1 MPPTE
6 HRLTCERC
14 NAEVASGA
22 LFCPMCGAPRA
33 RKTGDPLIGEI
44 IGDRYLLRD
53 KLGQGA
59 SGTIYLAEHITLH
72 RKVAVKILHHELG
85 RDDMA
90 LERFRREATMVGEID
105 NEHIAEVYDFGRT
118 PDGRMFLAM
127 ERLEGETLASAIKRH
142 RQLPV
147 AQVVDALTQI
157 GEALMEAHAM
167 GYIHRDLRP
176 GNVFLARRRGREG
189 FVKILDFGLAKLVE
203 KDGEAASTN
212 LGMTFGDPC
221 YMSPEQA
228 RGEPVDRRADI
239 YALGVMA
246 YEMLIGAPPFVG
258 KRVFDVLTQHL
269 ETQPIPPSKKRPEVP
284 LWLDAIVLRC
294 LAKRPDDRFVTV
306 YRLVE
311 AIRAGE
317 ATGHI
322 MTDEA
327 ARSMPSAPPPAP
339 APRPKDPEPAPASP
353 VSVQATPPRGGNGAN
368 AEQASGSWYEEGD
381 AIRAS
386 QPLPRIASEDSMLD
400 YAPPTRRRWPLWLL
414 GIAGAGL
421 LTGLLLLW
429 SSGRSEKAVAA
440 PDAAPAAAAVVAS
453 PPDAAPPTQVAVTEP
468 APAPQEPAPQPQEPA
483 PKPQEPAEPAA
494 KPVEPVAKPVE
505 PVARPVAKPEPARPE
520 PKHEPKREPR
530 TPERRAPAV
539 VPDRPRRT
547 AGEPPAP
554 PVIDFRPRRDAG
566 VVAEQP
572 LPEDSSPAATEAE
585 FYVKLGHRALHAG
598 DFEGARSAFNKA
610 REYEVASA
618 AAIAGL
624 GEVAMGQGNFD
635 EATVHL
641 EAASRLAPRSVRIH
655 VLRGRAYLGAGRKQ
669 DAAAAFKKALSISPG
684 DAGAIQGYQEATG
697 G

>member
-1 MPPTE
+1 
-6 HRLTCERC
+6 
-14 NAEVASGA
+14 
-22 LFCPMCGAPRA
+22 MCGAPRG
-33 RKTGDPLIGEI
+33 RKTGDPMIGEI

-53 KLGQGA
+53 RLGQGA

-72 RKVAVKILHHELG
+72 RKVAVKILHHELS
-85 RDDMA
+85 RDDLA

-105 NEHIAEVYDFGRT
+105 NEHIVEVFDFGRT
-118 PDGRMFLAM
+118 PDGRMFLVM
-127 ERLEGETLASAIKRH
+127 ERLGGETLAAAIKRH
-142 RQLPV
+142 LQLPIP
-147 AQVVDALTQI
+147 QVVDVLTQI

-176 GNVFLARRRGREG
+176 GNVFLAHRHGRDG

-203 KDGEAASTN
+203 KDGEAPSTN

-228 RGEPVDRRADI
+228 RGEPIDRRADI

-269 ETQPIPPSKKRPEVP
+269 ETQPVPPSKKRPEIP
-284 LWLDAIVLRC
+284 LWLDAVILRC
-294 LAKRPDDRFVTV
+294 LAKRPDDRFITV

-311 AIRAGE
+311 AIRAGD

-327 ARSMPSAPPPAP
+327 ARSMPSVPPPAP
-339 APRPKDPEPAPASP
+339 APRPKEPEPPPPSA
-353 VSVQATPPRGGNGAN
+353 ATPPPRGGNGAN
-368 AEQASGSWYEEGD
+368 AEHPSGVWYDEGD

-386 QPLPRIASEDSMLD
+386 QPLPRMGAEDSMLE
-400 YAPPTRRRWPLWLL
+400 YAPPTRRRWLVWAL
-414 GIAGAGL
+414 GIVGAGVLAGLVL
-421 LTGLLLLW
+421 LMLG
-429 SSGRSEKAVAA
+429 GRDEKVAA
-440 PDAAPAAAAVVAS
+440 PPEAAPPLAAAVAVA
-453 PPDAAPPTQVAVTEP
+453 PPDAAPRQVAVAEP
-468 APAPQEPAPQPQEPA
+468 APAPKPEEPPPAPAEPAPA
-483 PKPQEPAEPAA
+483 PKPEAVPKLEEPPARPVEPAA
-494 KPVEPVAKPVE
+494 KHE
-505 PVARPVAKPEPARPE
+505 PVAKPEPAR
-520 PKHEPKREPR
+520 REPR
-530 TPERRAPAV
+530 PERRTAAV
-539 VPDRPRRT
+539 EPQRPHRP

-554 PVIDFRPRRDAG
+554 PVIDFRPRPNPP
-566 VVAEQP
+566 VAHAEP
-572 LPEDSSPAATEAE
+572 LPEDTSPAATEAE
-585 FYVKLGHRALHAG
+585 FYVKLGHRALRAG
-598 DFEGARSAFNKA
+598 DFEGAKSAFNKA

-624 GEVAMGQGNFD
+624 GEVAMGQGNYD

-655 VLRGRAYLGAGRKQ
+655 VLRGRAYLGAGRRQ
-669 DAAAAFKKALSISPG
+669 DAAAAFKKALSINPG